1 MKEGIIQL
9 LRDACAL
16 PEEIGEDS
24 VFSQL
29 SLDSLTFIDF
39 LVSVEDAFGIKF
51 RVEDFEISN
60 WGTLGEFI
68 KTVDRYVEE

>member
-1 MKEGIIQL
+1 MKERIIQL
-9 LRDACAL
+9 LQDACAL
-16 PEEIGEDS
+16 PEEITGDS

-51 RVEDFEISN
+51 RIEDLEISN
-60 WGTLGEFI
+60 WGTLSEFI
-68 KTVDRYVEE
+68 KTVDSYVEE